1 MKDSSRTCLSARV
14 GKKWAAMTLLPTRAR
29 LNAGALVREGLQRA
43 HLRGLGGSLLA
54 LSFAFLL
61 ALIAAP
67 RAATQSPP
75 PEASECV
82 DTELQAALTA
92 ASSGSTVAICNGT
105 YELASPLK
113 VPAGVTLAGETRD
126 GVVLRQLNEL
136 GAPMNGGGV
145 VHVEGADGARDALE
159 RARP

>member
-1 MKDSSRTCLSARV
+1 M
-14 GKKWAAMTLLPTRAR
+14 
-29 LNAGALVREGLQRA
+29 REGLQRA

-61 ALIAAP
+61 ALIAVP